1 MNYLNTSEVTRM
13 DAMFYRCYKLT
24 SLDLSSFNTAN
35 VTDMSEMFRGSSALQ
50 TIYVGDGWQLSD
62 MALTV
67 SRNLFNDC
75 TSLVGGQGTA
85 YDANH
90 VDADYAH
97 IDGGPNNPGYFSEKP
112 VFTRGDV
119 NGDGIVNIN
128 DVTALVDLLLGGG
141 AITSLVADCNQDG
154 TVNINDTTAL
164 IDYLLSGQWSN

>member
-1 MNYLNTSEVTRM
+1 MKKLESITGMNYLNTSEVTRM

-35 VTDMSEMFRGSSALQ
+35 VTDMSELFRGSSALQ
-50 TIYVGDGWQLSD
+50 TIYVGDGWQMSD

-75 TSLVGGQGTA
+75 TSLVGGQGTT

-128 DVTALVDLLLGGG
+128 DVTALNGYGIIVSIRITELHPKSQTQDFWG
-141 AITSLVADCNQDG
+141 AVHCIF
-154 TVNINDTTAL
+154 
-164 IDYLLSGQWSN
+164 